1 MLVTVMYLIYV
12 SLGLP
17 DSLLGS
23 GWPEMQVEFSVP
35 SSCAGYVFMSISFMT
50 IISSLLSP
58 VMIRKIHTW
67 WIMVFS
73 ILLTVI
79 GILGF
84 SFSGS
89 FYMLIVFAV
98 PYGLGAGAIDAAVNH
113 YVANN
118 YSGRIM
124 NFLHCFYGV
133 GAIISPNIMAYAL
146 SRATWHEG
154 YRWTAYIQTGIM
166 VICILSLP
174 LWKGKRTAED
184 VRSDDTASVSETIK
198 VPGVILTLL
207 AFFAYCSGEA
217 TCFVWTSSYFADT
230 RPFLGKET
238 VASFGSLIFLG
249 LMAGRIISGIFTNR
263 LGDRRVI
270 RIGMEP
276 VFPGIQ
282 HMAPINFTRKYSAA
296 VIGMQMASAYL
307 GSTVMP
313 MVFGHLQQAAGIWLM
328 PYYLLLFAVM
338 NLVLLELAYKA
349 IRKDRMLN
357 EGFSI

>member
-1 MLVTVMYLIYV
+1 MAGDAGRIRCALLLRRICVYVHILYDYHIIPSQPRHDKKDPHLVDH
-12 SLGLP
+12 G
-17 DSLLGS
+17 
-23 GWPEMQVEFSVP
+23 
-35 SSCAGYVFMSISFMT
+35 
-50 IISSLLSP
+50 
-58 VMIRKIHTW
+58 
-67 WIMVFS
+67 FS

-118 YSGRIM
+118 YSGRIK

-154 YRWTAYIQTGIM
+154 YRWTAYIQTGI
-166 VICILSLP
+166 
-174 LWKGKRTAED
+174 
-184 VRSDDTASVSETIK
+184 
-198 VPGVILTLL
+198 
-207 AFFAYCSGEA
+207 
-217 TCFVWTSSYFADT
+217 
-230 RPFLGKET
+230 
-238 VASFGSLIFLG
+238 
-249 LMAGRIISGIFTNR
+249 
-263 LGDRRVI
+263 
-270 RIGMEP
+270 
-276 VFPGIQ
+276 
-282 HMAPINFTRKYSAA
+282 
-296 VIGMQMASAYL
+296 
-307 GSTVMP
+307 
-313 MVFGHLQQAAGIWLM
+313 WLM